1 MRNSKNYYIFFGGFS
16 MKKLLGVVAA
26 LVVFMGVTVAAQ
38 AQYGVTGDVIFVR
51 LGYSSLTVDNTEI
64 KSGST
69 VVDPNPN
76 ELEGNGFNVQGEY
89 NLNLTNFLIGFGL
102 EYTYMKAKIADS
114 GSDPDSEFTLQFLA
128 PYVSAKFLTAGGFYI
143 GAGLSGRYL
152 MNQSDDS
159 SGTDEIEW
167 DKKIDLWG
175 NLMLG
180 FIMPVAE
187 YYYVDVQGRFGY
199 NLTNNQ
205 FESFDMTSGGTTT
218 ALDNDINSQYDF
230 AIYVGFGFRAV
241 STGL

>member
-1 MRNSKNYYIFFGGFS
+1 

-38 AQYGVTGDVIFVR
+38 AQYGITSDVIFVR
-51 LGYSSLTVDNTEI
+51 LGYSSLTVESDSLDYGGTN
-64 KSGST
+64 
-69 VVDPNPN
+69 VPNP
-76 ELEGNGFNVQGEY
+76 EDIEGNGFNVQGEY

-102 EYTYMKAKIADS
+102 EYTYMKAEIAGT

-143 GAGLSGRYL
+143 GAGLSGKYL
-152 MNQSDDS
+152 VGQSDDS
-159 SGTDEIEW
+159 SGTGETEW

-205 FESFDMTSGGTTT
+205 FESADVTDGGTV
-218 ALDNDINSQYDF
+218 AMEADINAQYDF

>member
-1 MRNSKNYYIFFGGFS
+1 

-26 LVVFMGVTVAAQ
+26 LVVFMGVSVAAQ
-38 AQYGVTGDVIFVR
+38 AQYGVTGDVVFVR
-51 LGYSSLTVDNTEI
+51 LGYSNFTMQSNEVTGPTGAVQDA
-64 KSGST
+64 
-69 VVDPNPN
+69 NPN
-76 ELEGNGFNVQGEY
+76 DLEGNGFNVQGEY

-102 EYTYMKAKIADS
+102 EYTYMKAEIAGTGGEAD
-114 GSDPDSEFTLQFLA
+114 DEFVFHFLA

-143 GAGLSGRYL
+143 GAGVAGKYL
-152 MNQSDDS
+152 MSQSYET
-159 SGTDEIEW
+159 SGGADYEY
-167 DKKIDLWG
+167 DKKFDLWA

-187 YYYVDVQGRFGY
+187 YYYIDIQGRFGY

-205 FESFDMTSGGTTT
+205 FESQDYRASGGQTNTYK
-218 ALDNDINSQYDF
+218 NDIDSQYDF